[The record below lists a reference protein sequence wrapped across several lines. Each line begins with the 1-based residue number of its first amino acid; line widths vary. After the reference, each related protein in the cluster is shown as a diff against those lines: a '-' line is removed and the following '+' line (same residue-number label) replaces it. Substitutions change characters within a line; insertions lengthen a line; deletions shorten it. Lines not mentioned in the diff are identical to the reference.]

1 MLLAPALAWAQDSPS
16 SYGDDITQIDALV
29 ISASRGDAIREG
41 DLGASVT
48 LISPQQMEERGT
60 RIVSDILRDV
70 PGVAVNRGGP
80 VGQFDEVRLRG
91 GEGNHT
97 LVLID
102 GVDASDPFQGEF
114 DFSTLTADD
123 GARIEVLRGQQ
134 SSLYGSQAIGGVIAY
149 ITATGAETPGLS
161 GRFEGGTDDTM
172 VAAVRQAGVTGGL
185 DYALSGSGFTTG
197 GQPGAI
203 GGVRDMSYANYTLA
217 GKAGLTLSDTT
228 RLKAVVRYSDV
239 RTDDLA
245 EDFATDPFTFQPVN
259 PATYGRF
266 IDGTG
271 EITNRALIGMV
282 RGEADFLDGH
292 LKTAVSVQGND
303 TERRVYDLG
312 ALSYGSDGTRGRASV
327 EATYRFGGQDS
338 AQSLT
343 LAIDDKRETYQNV
356 AVGTPGPGND
366 KHVLGNIG
374 YVAEYEGLLG
384 GHLGIG
390 GAVRHDQNN
399 RFKNADTYRAQ
410 VSYSLDNGLRMRA
423 ATGTGLTAP
432 TNFELFGFDPT
443 SFVGNPNLRPETSR
457 GWEAGLDYSPASHR
471 YAFGLTWFDSELKD
485 EIFTAFL
492 PGFLSTP
499 QNRARVST
507 QRGAEVWAS
516 VRLTGSLNGYATWT
530 RMKAQEGA
538 GQPEIRRPDNM
549 GSVNLT
555 WRPDTARTSATLTV
569 RYTGQFR
576 DFDFTNTNAFPSPRR
591 VMPAF
596 TLVNL
601 TVSHKLQGKAE
612 ILIRVDNL
620 ADEHYHEQYTAR
632 SLGRSAV
639 VGVRKGF

>member
-1 MLLAPALAWAQDSPS
+1 M
-16 SYGDDITQIDALV
+16 
-29 ISASRGDAIREG
+29 
-41 DLGASVT
+41 
-48 LISPQQMEERGT
+48 
-60 RIVSDILRDV
+60 
-70 PGVAVNRGGP
+70 
-80 VGQFDEVRLRG
+80 
-91 GEGNHT
+91 
-97 LVLID
+97 
-102 GVDASDPFQGEF
+102 
-114 DFSTLTADD
+114 
-123 GARIEVLRGQQ
+123 
-134 SSLYGSQAIGGVIAY
+134 
-149 ITATGAETPGLS
+149 
-161 GRFEGGTDDTM
+161 
-172 VAAVRQAGVTGGL
+172 
-185 DYALSGSGFTTG
+185 
-197 GQPGAI
+197 
-203 GGVRDMSYANYTLA
+203 
-217 GKAGLTLSDTT
+217 
-228 RLKAVVRYSDV
+228 
-239 RTDDLA
+239 
-245 EDFATDPFTFQPVN
+245 
-259 PATYGRF
+259 
-266 IDGTG
+266 
-271 EITNRALIGMV
+271 
-282 RGEADFLDGH
+282 
-292 LKTAVSVQGND
+292 
-303 TERRVYDLG
+303 
-312 ALSYGSDGTRGRASV
+312 
-327 EATYRFGGQDS
+327 
-338 AQSLT
+338 
-343 LAIDDKRETYQNV
+343 
-356 AVGTPGPGND
+356 
-366 KHVLGNIG
+366 LGNIG